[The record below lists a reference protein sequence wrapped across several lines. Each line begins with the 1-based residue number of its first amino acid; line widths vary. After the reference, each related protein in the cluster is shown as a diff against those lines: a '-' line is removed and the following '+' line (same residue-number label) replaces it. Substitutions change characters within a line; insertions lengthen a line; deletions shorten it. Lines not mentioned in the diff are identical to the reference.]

1 MGGNFCL
8 VKLIMAEISRARP
21 SSLDL
26 TPASLARTP
35 FIRELTQ
42 RTGARGATIPETS
55 FEG

>member
-1 MGGNFCL
+1 MKIMG
-8 VKLIMAEISRARP
+8 EILRARP

-42 RTGARGATIPETS
+42 RAGARGATIPETS